1 MRDYPVYSK
10 GFEYTG
16 IKGNIFHEVFELMVR
31 DKLTFRD
38 IDIEKLKEKKLA

>member
-1 MRDYPVYSK
+1 MA
-10 GFEYTG
+10 G

-38 IDIEKLKEKKLA
+38 IDLEKLKEKKMA